1 MNNYLLVQNI
11 KKKKIALKKLQKK
24 KCSAFY
30 LYTLHCRLEEAQNQ
44 LIPIN
49 KNCWIF

>member
-24 KCSAFY
+24 KMFSILFIY
-30 LYTLHCRLEEAQNQ
+30 ITL
-44 LIPIN
+44 PT
-49 KNCWIF
+49 